1 MLCADGV
8 VFDGDE
14 VRLHSPGAEPS
25 FAVLPAP
32 GSALVVEGKRVREEA
47 DGVCTRYTVGAGALG
62 DTAAHVT
69 LVRPAGPA
77 PEPVTGV
84 QGRASRPADKY
95 LDTVAAEYRVDVPEE
110 LLRAPAGVLL
120 RLRWTG
126 DLARA
131 YVGDVLV
138 ADQFYS
144 GRVWDI
150 SLDRLPAG
158 ELRARGRG

>member
-1 MLCADGV
+1 V
-8 VFDGDE
+8 
-14 VRLHSPGAEPS
+14 P
-25 FAVLPAP
+25 
-32 GSALVVEGKRVREEA
+32 
-47 DGVCTRYTVGAGALG
+47 
-62 DTAAHVT
+62 VT

-84 QGRASRPADKY
+84 QGRASVPADKHVE
-95 LDTVAAEYRVDVPEE
+95 TVAAEYHVDVPED
-110 LLRAPAGVLL
+110 LLREPAGVLL

-150 SLDRLPAG
+150 GLDRLPV
-158 ELRARGRG
+158 EEVRARGLRLRVLPLAADAPVHVPGQAGDDWRAAGVRHAEWVVTRSWTLRTG